1 MATTTNHPPAQIH
14 VQSIDPEVEKSSQW
28 EIAPNGQDLVR
39 KEGNIGI
46 NTVPTAT
53 LDVNGKIK
61 TKKLHISDWNG
72 FLVARRGEIIPS
84 EVQMSDISGIQV
96 NEIPTDQLQFLV
108 FKNDAWYYMP
118 SNEIHH
124 SKLDDLDKDD
134 HIQYL
139 NVFRHGDDAHH
150 ISALNV
156 KNALVVDNNVQVNVP
171 LIVNDVIFKKEVAID
186 NLRLGK
192 ISGILYAKNGKV
204 SAGITTTDI
213 PEGINQYFTGER
225 VLAVT
230 QNTYLSLDGSN
241 LKQCTGLQQFVQGLD
256 ADKLDGKNAE
266 DFAANVHEHN
276 HADLVNLSVDD
287 HHPKNHNITDH
298 IVTGQMGQI
307 LKITADNVAALAV
320 LSADDLPNNIPL
332 GKIGNGSI
340 LESDMSK
347 LAGANPNIQE
357 QLNQKTDMGHS
368 HQSADLLDIKE
379 DIQKQYLNPER
390 ADVWL
395 ASKTTD
401 DIFEGDKKFYSDD
414 KVIKVADN
422 NYWKLDG
429 TNIGIKKLPL
439 DVEKLNGLSSSDF
452 ASSKHAHSHKA
463 LSDIAADDHHSE
475 SHPFLGETHDVGKLI
490 SRTFLTVDHKGKP
503 VFQGIDIRDLPNQ
516 IPADSIAGGQVK
528 NSAFEALANV
538 SRDIQGQLDGKA
550 ILNHSHAHSTII
562 ERDKDDHVQYFN
574 QERLGNWLS
583 EQTSDNIG
591 QGSNNLY
598 VNTVNVFKALTLASP
613 LIKTETGLGLQTD
626 GNFIVDSGALSLC
639 QNIDTQA
646 SVEFASAKIGQIV
659 SNKIDVNGSITASGL
674 TLVCQDG
681 ILHVENGVVKSHAEI
696 SQLMDIDVSNP
707 KNNQVL
713 TYQDGKWINQDM
725 VVSVPMVQE
734 VKQEKV
740 QEVVVET
747 PVNFYVAKA
756 VGIGVKEPRAGLDV
770 GTNKIIAGPDKKSNV
785 LELSDNANDI
795 VFTTANKSKMKFSSN
810 DNYTSLAINS
820 YQGIAR
826 IISNTLELQ
835 IKASRLILGKKN
847 ALTIIEN
854 GYVGVG
860 ITAPLFPVDI
870 RGVVGISNDG
880 QPSNWLMFRT
890 DIETQNPLIA
900 FPYSKQLMIGTYDG
914 YSTRGI
920 WRNIVSIGGDG
931 TILLGNAQQLVKVVI
946 NGEIVNKISRYEVTE
961 QINDLVINSNIV
973 KFTQSEAEFVITGI
987 ANGVDG
993 KMITLIN
1000 GTDFDMIIQSDEA
1013 SAAANRFD
1021 GDVIVASKSNVS
1033 VLYDKDINKWIIL
1046 K

>member
-1 MATTTNHPPAQIH
+1 
-14 VQSIDPEVEKSSQW
+14 
-28 EIAPNGQDLVR
+28 
-39 KEGNIGI
+39 
-46 NTVPTAT
+46 
-53 LDVNGKIK
+53 
-61 TKKLHISDWNG
+61 
-72 FLVARRGEIIPS
+72 
-84 EVQMSDISGIQV
+84 MSDISGIQV

-108 FKNDAWYYMP
+108 FKNDKWHYMP
-118 SNEIHH
+118 TNEINH
-124 SKLDDLDKDD
+124 SGLNDLDKDD
-134 HIQYL
+134 HPQYL
-139 NVFRHGDDAHH
+139 NVFRHGDDVHH
-150 ISALNV
+150 IAALNV

-171 LIVNDVIFKKEVAID
+171 LIVNDVTFKKEVSID
-186 NLRLGK
+186 NLRLGNAN
-192 ISGILYAKNGKV
+192 GILYAKNGKV
-204 SAGITTTDI
+204 SAGITTADI
-213 PEGINQYFTGER
+213 PEGINQYYTDEK
-225 VLAVT
+225 VLVVT
-230 QNTYLSLDGSN
+230 KNTYLSLDGSN

-276 HADLVNLSVDD
+276 HADLVNISADD

-298 IVTGQMGQI
+298 IITGQMGQV
-307 LKITADNVAALAV
+307 LKITADNAATLAV

-340 LESDMSK
+340 SESDISK
-347 LAGANPNIQE
+347 LAGAKTNIQE
-357 QLNQKTDMGHS
+357 QLNQKTDLGHS
-368 HQSADLLDIKE
+368 HQSADLSDINE
-379 DIQKQYLNPER
+379 DVQKQYLNQER

-401 DIFEGDKKFYSDD
+401 DVIEGGKKFYSDD
-414 KVIKVADN
+414 KVINVADK

-429 TNIGIKKLPL
+429 ANIGTKKLPL

-452 ASSKHAHSHKA
+452 SSSEHAHSHKE
-463 LSDIAADDHHSE
+463 LSNVAADDHHSE
-475 SHPFLGETHDVGKLI
+475 NHSFLGETHDMGKLI
-490 SRTFLTVDHKGKP
+490 SRTFLTVDNKGNP
-503 VFQGIDIRDLPNQ
+503 VFQGIDIRDLPSQ
-516 IPADSIAGGQVK
+516 IPADLIGSGQVK
-528 NSAFEALANV
+528 NSFFEALVNV
-538 SRDIQGQLDGKA
+538 SGNIQEQLNGKA
-550 ILNHSHAHSTII
+550 ILNHSHTHSTIT

-574 QERLGNWLS
+574 QERLEGWLS

-591 QGSNNLY
+591 QGANNLY
-598 VNTVNVFKALTLASP
+598 ANTVNVLKALALASP
-613 LIKTETGLGLQTD
+613 LMKTETGFSLQTD
-626 GNFIVDSGALSLC
+626 DNFIVTGGALSLR
-639 QNIDTQA
+639 QNIDPKA
-646 SVEFASAKIGQIV
+646 SVEFSSAKIGQIV
-659 SNKIDVNGSITASGL
+659 SNKLDVNNLTVNGDIATLGL
-674 TLVCQDG
+674 TLACQDG
-681 ILHVENGVVKSHAEI
+681 ILHVENGVVKSQAEI

-713 TYQDGKWINQDM
+713 TYQDGKWVNQD
-725 VVSVPMVQE
+725 VVLPVPMVQE

-747 PVNFYVAKA
+747 PVNVYAEKA
-756 VGIGVKEPRAGLDV
+756 VGIGVKEPRAGLDI
-770 GTNKIIAGPDKKSNV
+770 GTNKIIAGPDKKPNV
-785 LELSDNANDI
+785 LELSDNDNNI

-820 YQGIAR
+820 SQGIAQ

-870 RGVVGISNDG
+870 RGIVGISNDG
-880 QPSNWLMFRT
+880 QPENWLMFRT
-890 DIETQNPLIA
+890 DIEAQNPLIA

-1021 GDVIVASKSNVS
+1021 GDVFVASKSNVS